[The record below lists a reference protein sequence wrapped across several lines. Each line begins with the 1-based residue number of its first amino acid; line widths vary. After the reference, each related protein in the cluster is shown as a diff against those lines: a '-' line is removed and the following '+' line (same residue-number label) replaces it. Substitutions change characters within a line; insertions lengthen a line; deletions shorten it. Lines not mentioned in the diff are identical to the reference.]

1 MLCKNP
7 TYIIHVELPV
17 LGELFEVY
25 VGGISLIFMSML
37 VCDEHGLGFVK
48 KEADAVGIG
57 SFLNTVKTL
66 RIPSRL
72 LYP

>member
-1 MLCKNP
+1 MLRKNP
-7 TYIIHVELPV
+7 TYIIHVELPL
-17 LGELFEVY
+17 LGEIFEEY
-25 VGGISLIFMSML
+25 VGGLLLIFMSMF
-37 VCDEHGLGFVK
+37 VCDEHGLEFVE